1 MKNKFAVTAVSN
13 WIFNWY
19 HSTIRNPKWRWWL
32 VLGSLAYLVDPFDA
46 IPDFLPIV
54 GMIDDGLIVTVL
66 VSEVSQIMSDRLKT
80 QKNKFSNSSMTASTF
95 DVETPTIEVKSV
107 SLS

>member
-1 MKNKFAVTAVSN
+1 MKNKFAITAFSN

-19 HSTIRNPKWRWWL
+19 RSTIRNPKWRWWL
-32 VLGSLAYLVDPFDA
+32 ILGSLAYLLDPFDA
-46 IPDFLPIV
+46 LPDFLPIV

-66 VSEVSQIMSDRLKT
+66 VSEVSQVMSDRLKA
-80 QKNKFSNSSMTASTF
+80 QKNKFSNGLAS
-95 DVETPTIEVKSV
+95 DVEMSAIDVESV

>member
-1 MKNKFAVTAVSN
+1 MKNIFAVKAFSN

-19 HSTIRNPKWRWWL
+19 RSTIRNPKWRWWL
-32 VLGSLAYLVDPFDA
+32 ILGSLAYLVDPFDA
-46 IPDFLPIV
+46 LPDFIPIV

-66 VSEVSQIMSDRLKT
+66 VSEISQMMSDRLKA
-80 QKNKFSNSSMTASTF
+80 QKDKFANSSTVNAETSTI
-95 DVETPTIEVKSV
+95 DVESV